1 MPSCRTQHLT
11 GPIDQ
16 PDSPPAQASG
26 QQGGSSIAPSSRRHS
41 LPHSFTYDC
50 ETQTDDAPASHT
62 FVLVHGA
69 WHGGWCWARVAA
81 RLQAQGHKVYTPT
94 LTGLGERSHL
104 LGPNITLDTFV
115 DDVANLLRWEELCN
129 VVLVGHS
136 FGGLVISG
144 VADVLPRCLRQLVY
158 LDAFILPSGT
168 STFDTLP
175 PKVVDS
181 MTTSAGASAV
191 PAVPPPPLSSLGLH
205 ASDDLHFVGRR
216 LTPQPLSVY
225 RSALRLQNP
234 QIGNA
239 RPCAYVSC
247 TQPPFKGVD
256 PSREWARQQKDWDFR
271 ELDSGHSALIT
282 HPDQV
287 ARLLLELAD

>member
-1 MPSCRTQHLT
+1 MSSSRTPHLT

-16 PDSPPAQASG
+16 TDTAQASG
-26 QQGGSSIAPSSRRHS
+26 QQGGGSIAPSSRRHS
-41 LPHSFTYDC
+41 LPHAFSYDC
-50 ETQTDDAPASHT
+50 DTQVDDAPSSHT

-69 WHGGWCWARVAA
+69 WHGGWCWSRVAA

-104 LGPNITLDTFV
+104 LSSNITLDTFV

-175 PKVVDS
+175 PKVVES
-181 MTTSAGASAV
+181 MTASAV
-191 PAVPPPPLSSLGLH
+191 KSVIPAVPPPPLNALGLH
-205 ASDDLHFVGRR
+205 ATEDLHFVGHR

-234 QIGNA
+234 MIGNA

-247 TQPPFKGVD
+247 TQPPFKAVD
-256 PSREWARQQKDWDFR
+256 TSREWARQQKDWDFR
-271 ELDSGHSALIT
+271 ELDSGHSAMIT